1 MIPGIGGIIMKN
13 KNSIDGKFMLA
24 SKAVYVD
31 GEKVYLSKDYGKTWN
46 YLDLPL
52 ERFNCLEI
60 SSNGQ
65 IILAASLVPTSGGGT
80 SPGFIYTSQNGG
92 NTFTKHIIQNF
103 WSSCCMSYDGKY
115 QFVCSNSGQI
125 HRSEDFGTTWQA
137 VFISTTWSCIACD
150 ANGQNLL
157 AGVYNGK
164 FYKSIDYGQ
173 NWSIEINTIAYY
185 NDCAISSDGIN
196 RLIAQDQS
204 DYSLISVNGGLN
216 YLNIY
221 YTDALHVAMSGNAK
235 YQAICPASI
244 GSVEHQKLSSDY
256 GQTFF
261 NNYNLSFNKQGF
273 SYDGKYLFAPDSYGS
288 RLSSDYGQ
296 TWTNT
301 IEATV
306 VAISKLK

>member
-1 MIPGIGGIIMKN
+1 MIPGIGNRIIKN
-13 KNSIDGKFMLA
+13 KKSIDGKFMLA
-24 SKAVYVD
+24 SNANNSD
-31 GEKVYLSKDYGKTWN
+31 GDKVYLSKDFGQNWS

-65 IILAASLVPTSGGGT
+65 IILAASLVPTSEGGALE
-80 SPGFIYTSQNGG
+80 GFIYTSQNGG
-92 NTFTKHIIQNF
+92 NTFTKHIIPNF
-103 WSSCCMSYDGKY
+103 WGSCCMSYDGKY

-125 HRSEDFGTTWQA
+125 HRSSDFGTTWQA
-137 VFISTTWSCIACD
+137 VGIATSWSCIACD
-150 ANGQNLL
+150 AAGQNLI
-157 AGVYNGK
+157 ASVYGGK
-164 FYKSIDYGQ
+164 VYKSVDYGL
-173 NWSIEINTIAYY
+173 NWSI
-185 NDCAISSDGIN
+185 GIN
-196 RLIAQDQS
+196 EF
-204 DYSLISVNGGLN
+204 G
-216 YLNIY
+216 Y
-221 YTDALHVAMSGNAK
+221 YIDCTMSGDGMRILVAK
-235 YQAICPASI
+235 YESAFSLKSTDGGINYSNINYENAYKVSMSGDGKYQSIVPAN
-244 GSVEHQKLSSDY
+244 VNVNENKKLSSDF